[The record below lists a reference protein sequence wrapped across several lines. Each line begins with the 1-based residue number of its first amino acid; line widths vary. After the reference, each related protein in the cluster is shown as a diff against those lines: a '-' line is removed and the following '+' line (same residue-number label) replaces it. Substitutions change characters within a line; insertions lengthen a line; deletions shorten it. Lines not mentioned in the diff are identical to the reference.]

1 MFDSGVYNMN
11 AEQQQKLKR
20 VSLIF
25 LIFFIMLLSMNTN
38 NNPNPIIQRIFRPIH
53 SGNSNIYYSGIIL
66 LLLMYFLVKE
76 LYKEWNISLLN
87 TGTKRIIVIILISYI
102 FSSASQYGVKLY
114 KSLSGG
120 LNSIYCYRNNSNI
133 FRSTVQNE
141 THVICSLKLENCSS
155 KVQKFYVKVR
165 PKVYNKEIDESDLA
179 ASKMLILNP
188 HEKQL
193 FSIPLYKG
201 DMSYSCSGDDFG
213 FTLYNK
219 SDEAKFT
226 WAE

>member
-1 MFDSGVYNMN
+1 MN

-38 NNPNPIIQRIFRPIH
+38 NDPNPIIQRIFRPINN
-53 SGNSNIYYSGIIL
+53 GNSTIYYSGIIL

-76 LYKEWNISLLN
+76 LYKEWNISFLN
-87 TGTKRIIVIILISYI
+87 TRLKRIIALILISYI
-102 FSSASQYGVKLY
+102 FSSGSEYCIKLY
-114 KSLSGG
+114 KSFSSG

-141 THVICSLKLENCSS
+141 TQIICSLKLENCSS

-165 PKVYNKEIDESDLA
+165 PRIYSKEIDESDLA
-179 ASKMLILNP
+179 GKKMLILNP
-188 HEKQL
+188 HEEQL

-201 DMSYSCSGDDFG
+201 DNSYSYSGNSFG
-213 FTLYNK
+213 FSLYNEF
-219 SDEAKFT
+219 DEAKFT
-226 WAE
+226 WSD